1 MLTTI
6 LTIFVVVAV
15 TKVTASCGTGRPQVC
30 NDPVS
35 CADCLAG
42 QFEETTSGGEQICST
57 CSPGSYTDA
66 SNLLACKQCPG
77 GYAQSSPGQTSCI
90 PCSPGEF
97 NAIVGAARCSLCLQG
112 TFFGGKGRN
121 SSCIDCPIGWSSQD
135 GSARCTACG
144 AGTFGV
150 GCRNCPLGFARQRD
164 DDDAT
169 QCQQC
174 ELGTTTLIEGAARC
188 DVCGAGTFGKTN
200 GVCAACPT
208 GFYQDSKGEIE
219 CRDSCAVSEAV
230 PNKQGTA
237 CEYPRTTCGQGT
249 VRVEMAQPSEYQF
262 ECNPNVL
269 MSTGATLKSSTLV
282 AVVVAT
288 SMMSFFAF

>member
-1 MLTTI
+1 
-6 LTIFVVVAV
+6 
-15 TKVTASCGTGRPQVC
+15 
-30 NDPVS
+30 
-35 CADCLAG
+35 
-42 QFEETTSGGEQICST
+42 
-57 CSPGSYTDA
+57 
-66 SNLLACKQCPG
+66 
-77 GYAQSSPGQTSCI
+77 
-90 PCSPGEF
+90 
-97 NAIVGAARCSLCLQG
+97 
-112 TFFGGKGRN
+112 
-121 SSCIDCPIGWSSQD
+121 
-135 GSARCTACG
+135 
-144 AGTFGV
+144 
-150 GCRNCPLGFARQRD
+150 LGFARQRD

-174 ELGTTTLIEGAARC
+174 QLGETTSIEGAARC
-188 DVCGAGTFGKTN
+188 DVCDAGTFGKTNGVCAACPIGFYQDSKGNIECVECTLGESYVDAKTACRGCDIGTFGSGNGCAECPIGFYQDSKGKKECMSCPIGTMSNIVGAARCDVCDAGTFGKTN

-208 GFYQDSKGEIE
+208 GFYQDGKGEIE

-288 SMMSFFAF
+288 SMMPLFAF